1 MTGGIVV
8 VVILVVLLVPAGMFG
23 ARLGRRLGTPPGA
36 PPPKIERRTWVLLAA
51 TFAFGL
57 IVAGYLLWAVER
69 HHAALG
75 LLVLVGAGLVFHIG
89 LLALRYRRHRRRAS
103 K

>member
-8 VVILVVLLVPAGMFG
+8 VVILVVLLVPAGMVG
-23 ARLGRRLGTPPGA
+23 ARLGRRLGTPPSA
-36 PPPKIERRTWVLLAA
+36 TPPKIEGRTWVLLAA
-51 TFAFGL
+51 TFVVGVIA
-57 IVAGYLLWAVER
+57 AGCLLWAVEH

-75 LLVLVGAGLVFHIG
+75 FLVLVGTGLVFHIG